1 MRSTLRSISTRAAA
15 ALATLACAALAS
27 APLHAEVKEVRIA
40 KGFGIGYLPLIVME
54 NEQLFEKHAK
64 AAGLPDSAAKWLV
77 IDGGT
82 TQAQLLIG
90 GNLEVS
96 SGGLGPLV
104 TIWARTKGN
113 LNVQGMASIN
123 SMPLF
128 LNTINP
134 AVKSIRDF
142 TDKDRI
148 ALPVIKSSIQAVI
161 LQMEAEKV
169 FGTGQ
174 QNTIDRLTVSMAHP
188 DGTSALLSG
197 KTEVTAH
204 LSAPPFQYQQ
214 LKDPKVKQVFSSYD
228 VVGGPHTFNLIWTT
242 KKFRDENP
250 KTYSAFLAALNEAI
264 TKINADK
271 PKYAKVFVEFTK
283 SKLAPEFIL
292 EMMNDPQIRFT
303 MAPEGTM
310 RFAAFLHKIGTIK
323 ELPGSWKDMFFPEI
337 HNLPGN

>member
-1 MRSTLRSISTRAAA
+1 MEAIQRSIRRRAVAAIA
-15 ALATLACAALAS
+15 ALAWACAS
-27 APLHAEVKEVRIA
+27 ATPSLAEVKEVRVA

-54 NEQLFEKHAK
+54 HEQLFEKHAK
-64 AAGLPDSAAKWLV
+64 AAGLEGSVAKWLV

-104 TIWARTKGN
+104 TIWARTKDN
-113 LNVQGMASIN
+113 IAVKGMASIN
-123 SMPLF
+123 SMPLY

-134 AVKSIRDF
+134 AVKSVKDF

-161 LQMEAEKV
+161 LQMQAEKV
-169 FGTGQ
+169 FGTGKHD
-174 QNTIDRLTVSMAHP
+174 TLDRLTVSMAHP

-204 LSAPPFQYQQ
+204 LTAPPFQYQQ
-214 LKDPKVKQVFSSYD
+214 LKDPKVHRVFSSYD

-250 KTYSAFLAALNEAI
+250 KTYAAFLAALKEAMD
-264 TKINADK
+264 KINADK
-271 PKYAKVFVEFTK
+271 PKYAKVFVDFTK

-292 EMMNDPQIRFT
+292 EMMNSPEIRYT

-310 RFAAFLHKIGTIK
+310 KFAEFLHKVGTIK
-323 ELPGSWKDMFFPEI
+323 TMPSGWKDMFFPEI
-337 HNLPGN
+337 HGLQGS